1 MLKSGCRDL
10 SIVKEMWVR
19 CADGSRLGLSA
30 PRNVVS
36 SHSVLP
42 DLGAND
48 VLGSQRQDGL
58 CTIEVGYHRVTI
70 KKGPSKRA
78 ESAASIVR

>member
-1 MLKSGCRDL
+1 MRG
-10 SIVKEMWVR
+10 VVR
-19 CADGSRLGLSA
+19 DGSCPGLPA
-30 PRNVVS
+30 PRNVVNS
-36 SHSVLP
+36 DSIHQ

-58 CTIEVGYHRVTI
+58 CTIEVGVPSSDG

-78 ESAASIVR
+78 ESAASTVR